1 MLNTNTVPIFKN
13 TEILFFKCIYDTCNK
28 KWTARRPMLSK
39 KANAAFSKNNLLN
52 FFFYF
57 NSLSIAW

>member
-52 FFFYF
+52 FFFLF
-57 NSLSIAW
+57 Q